1 MQNRIH
7 QQSMTSS
14 VHSSRIL
21 EREREGG
28 GGGGGQKQCTSI
40 LRTFN
45 ILLINSSFDYNNTLC
60 KNHKS

>member
-21 EREREGG
+21 EREREREGG
-28 GGGGGQKQCTSI
+28 GGRSNVPQYSKHSI
-40 LRTFN
+40 F
-45 ILLINSSFDYNNTLC
+45 Y
-60 KNHKS
+60 